1 VFVSFINNIN
11 VKKGQGYWKL
21 NSSVLKDKC
30 FVDSFREWFTNFSD
44 SLDICNDIW
53 DYFKENIKTFSIPR
67 RVTPWM
73 KDKLENKAC
82 EIREKIG
89 IASRPFG

>member
-1 VFVSFINNIN
+1 MLEIVNIYRSLFFDHDGVFVSFINNIN

-53 DYFKENIKTFSIPR
+53 DYFKENIITFCIDYCKR
-67 RVTPWM
+67 
-73 KDKLENKAC
+73 KK
-82 EIREKIG
+82 
-89 IASRPFG
+89 